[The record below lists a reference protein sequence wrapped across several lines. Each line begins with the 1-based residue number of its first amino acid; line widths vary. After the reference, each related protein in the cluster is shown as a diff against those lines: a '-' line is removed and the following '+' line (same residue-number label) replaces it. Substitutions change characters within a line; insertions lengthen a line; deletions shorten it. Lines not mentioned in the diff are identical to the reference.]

1 MKKILVICAVAAVL
15 VLVLVRLQK
24 ESGMMSLQRCKAA
37 MAEAKSWTAESIS
50 EPTAPSYSTQT
61 TRTKVSCPNDYEY
74 LSRNRTSDNV
84 ISEQSMIHTQDKS
97 YVESQ
102 DGKWQEDDTAHNDN
116 LPKECGKGPL
126 VLQHTVLLAIIEIP
140 RRKAGKIEKG
150 QLVTID
156 NMKCQEWS
164 VDFGNEW
171 PQMPEHTVCIDT
183 KTHLPRRLT
192 FPNSTATQ
200 EFTGWNSTVIEPP
213 AL

>member
-1 MKKILVICAVAAVL
+1 MKKIFAICIVAFVIGLAVFRV
-15 VLVLVRLQK
+15 QK
-24 ESGMMSLQRCKAA
+24 ESGMTALQRCKAA

-50 EPTAPSYSTQT
+50 EPVAPSYSTQT
-61 TRTKVSCPNDYEY
+61 VRARVSCPNDYESFY
-74 LSRNRTSDNV
+74 NTRTSDNV
-84 ISEQSMIHTQDKS
+84 IHESSVIHANGKS
-97 YVESQ
+97 YLET
-102 DGKWQEDDTAHNDN
+102 DGGTWHEDPTAHNDN

-126 VLQHTVLLAIIEIP
+126 SLQHTVLLAIIEIP
-140 RRKAGKIEKG
+140 RRQAGKIEKG

-156 NMKCQEWS
+156 DVKCQEWH

-192 FPNSTATQ
+192 FPNTTATD
-200 EFTGWNSTVIEPP
+200 EFTGWNKTVIEPP